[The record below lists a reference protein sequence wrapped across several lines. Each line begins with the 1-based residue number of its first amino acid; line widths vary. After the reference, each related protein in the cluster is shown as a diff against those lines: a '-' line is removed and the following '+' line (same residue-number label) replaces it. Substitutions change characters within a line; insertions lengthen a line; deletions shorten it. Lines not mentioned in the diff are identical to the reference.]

1 MKIGEVLK
9 KRAFSV
15 SFEFFPPK
23 TEEGERQLFETIKEL
38 KTLNPTFVS
47 VTYGAGGSTRDRT
60 RNVVKRIHE
69 EIGLN
74 VMAHLTCIAHTKE
87 ELIEIL
93 RDYQSIGI
101 DNILALRGDVP
112 HDKPDFRPPEGA
124 CRYAKELVELI
135 KGNFGDYFSVGVAS
149 YPEGHPESP
158 NMEWEVKF
166 FKEKVSAGA
175 DFSITQMFFENSY
188 YYKFLDLCERAGID
202 IPIIPGI
209 MPITNFKQIKKF
221 ASMCGAT
228 IPQSL
233 IEKMEPVE
241 NKPEEVAK
249 IGVEFA
255 IKQCEELLSY
265 GVPGLHF
272 YTLNR
277 SKATLEIYSAIKNL
291 IETFS
296 DTGSNQS
303 QSFLKNE

>member
-1 MKIGEVLK
+1 MKIGEILK
-9 KRAFSV
+9 KGIFSV

-23 TEEGERQLFETIKEL
+23 GEEGERQLFQTIKEL
-38 KTLNPTFVS
+38 EELKPSFVS

-69 EIGLN
+69 EVGLT
-74 VMAHLTCIAHTKE
+74 VMAHLTCIAHTRE

-93 RDYQSIGI
+93 EDYRGIGI
-101 DNILALRGDVP
+101 ENILALRGDVP
-112 HDKPDFRPPEGA
+112 HDTPDFRPPEGA
-124 CRYAKELVELI
+124 CSYAKELVELI
-135 KGNFGDYFSVGVAS
+135 RERFGDYFSVGVAS

-158 NMEWEVKF
+158 NMEWEVRF
-166 FKEKVSAGA
+166 FKEKVDAGA
-175 DFSITQMFFENSY
+175 EFSITQMFFENRY
-188 YYKFLDLCERAGID
+188 YYEFVELCLKAGIE

-241 NKPEEVAK
+241 DKPEEVAK

-255 IKQCEELLSY
+255 VKQCEDLLKN

-277 SKATLEIYSAIKNL
+277 SKATLKIYSAIREL
-291 IETFS
+291 IPVR
-296 DTGSNQS
+296 D
-303 QSFLKNE
+303 LYA

>member
-1 MKIGEVLK
+1 MKIGEYLK
-9 KRAFSV
+9 QGNFSV

-23 TEEGERQLFETIKEL
+23 TPEGERQLFETIEEL

-60 RNVVKRIHE
+60 RNIVKRIHE
-69 EIGLN
+69 ETGLT
-74 VMAHLTCIAHTKE
+74 VMAHLTCIAHTRE
-87 ELIEIL
+87 ELYEIL
-93 RDYQSIGI
+93 SDYKNIGI
-101 DNILALRGDVP
+101 ENILALRGDVP
-112 HDKPDFRPPEGA
+112 HDRPDFRPPEGA
-124 CRYAKELVELI
+124 CKYAVDLVRLI
-135 KGNFGDYFSVGVAS
+135 REKFGNYFSVGVAS

-158 NMEWEVKF
+158 NMEWEIRYF
-166 FKEKVSAGA
+166 GEKVRAGA
-175 DFSITQMFFENSY
+175 DFSITQMFFENHY
-188 YYKFLDLCERAGID
+188 YYEFIDMCQKEGIN

-241 NKPEEVAK
+241 DRPEEIAK

-255 IKQCEELLSY
+255 IAQCEDLLRN

-277 SKATLEIYSAIKNL
+277 SRATLEIYRSVKGL
-291 IETFS
+291 IPIR
-296 DTGSNQS
+296 D
-303 QSFLKNE
+303 LYA

>member
-1 MKIGEVLK
+1 MKIGELLK
-9 KRAFSV
+9 RDIFSI

-23 TEEGERQLFETIKEL
+23 DEKGERQLFETIKKLEKL
-38 KTLNPTFVS
+38 KPTFVS

-69 EIGLN
+69 ETDLT

-93 RDYQSIGI
+93 QDYKNIGI
-101 DNILALRGDVP
+101 ENILALRGDVP
-112 HDKPDFRPPEGA
+112 RDKPDWRPPEGA

-135 KGNFGDYFSVGVAS
+135 RENFKDYFSVGVAS

-158 NMEWEVKF
+158 NLEWEVRY
-166 FKEKVSAGA
+166 FKEKVEAGA
-175 DFSITQMFFENSY
+175 DFSITQMFFVNDY
-188 YYKFLDLCERAGID
+188 YYEFVELCQKAGIN

-221 ASMCGAT
+221 AALCGAT

-233 IEKMEPVE
+233 IEKMEKVE
-241 NKPEEVAK
+241 DKPEEVKK
-249 IGVEFA
+249 IGIEFA
-255 IKQCEELLSY
+255 INQCLDLIRH

-272 YTLNR
+272 YTLNK
-277 SKATLEIYSAIKNL
+277 SDATLKIYEAIKDAL
-291 IETFS
+291 PQPS
-296 DTGSNQS
+296 
-303 QSFLKNE
+303 LPA

>member
-1 MKIGEVLK
+1 MRIGDILRKGV
-9 KRAFSV
+9 FSV

-23 TEEGERQLFETIKEL
+23 TPEGEKQLFETIRDL
-38 KTLNPTFVS
+38 KPLNPTFVS

-74 VMAHLTCIAHTKE
+74 VMAHLTCIAHTRE

-93 RDYQSIGI
+93 EDYRKIGI

-112 HDKPDFRPPEGA
+112 RDRPDFRPPEGA
-124 CRYAKELVELI
+124 CKYASELVKLI
-135 KGNFGDYFSVGVAS
+135 RENFGDHFSIGVAS

-158 NMEWEVKF
+158 NMEWEVKY
-166 FKEKVSAGA
+166 FKEKVNSGA
-175 DFSITQMFFENSY
+175 DFSITQMFFENRY
-188 YYKFLDLCERAGID
+188 YYEFIDLCERAGIE

-233 IEKMEPVE
+233 IERMEPVE
-241 NKPEEVAK
+241 DKPEEVAK

-255 IKQCEELLSY
+255 IRQCEDLILN

-277 SKATLEIYSAIKNL
+277 SRATLEIYSAIKHL
-291 IETFS
+291 IPIR
-296 DTGSNQS
+296 DRYA
-303 QSFLKNE
+303 